1 MKIDKTT
8 VKKIAHLARLKFDDS
23 AEAQMV
29 NDMNAILAFVEKL
42 QEVDTSQV
50 KPLESMSFEV
60 NNLRADKS
68 EKVLSQQEALQN
80 APSKDEK
87 HFLVPKVL
95 H

>member
-50 KPLESMSFEV
+50 EPLESMSFEV
-60 NNLRADKS
+60 NNMREDNS
-68 EKVLSQQEALQN
+68 EKVLSQQEALKN
-80 APSKDEK
+80 APAKDEK

>member
-50 KPLESMSFEV
+50 EPLESMSFEV
-60 NNLRADKS
+60 NNMREDKS
-68 EKVLSQQEALQN
+68 EKVLSQQEALKN
-80 APSKDEK
+80 APAKDEK

>member
-29 NDMNAILAFVEKL
+29 NDMNAILTFVEKL

-50 KPLESMSFEV
+50 EPLESMSFEV
-60 NNLRADKS
+60 NNMREDNS
-68 EKVLSQQEALQN
+68 EKVLSQQEALKN
-80 APSKDEK
+80 APAKDEK